1 MSGKCYGCSHF
12 TAYYTKAY
20 CCFLR
25 TDCGHCSVT
34 DSTVKKHYGCE
45 GFKPSYHRHALKRGA
60 VINELAVA
68 LTKLNAGKL
77 ILDERNGQT
86 DITE

>member
-1 MSGKCYGCSHF
+1 MNLPLIRLNLAVNPPSPQGGS
-12 TAYYTKAY
+12 
-20 CCFLR
+20 
-25 TDCGHCSVT
+25 
-34 DSTVKKHYGCE
+34 E
-45 GFKPSYHRHALKRGA
+45 GFKPSYHRPSLKRGA

-68 LTKLNAGKL
+68 LTKLNAVKL